1 MLPQELFDEIV
12 ERVPEHDHK
21 TLRACW
27 ASSRALAATAR
38 PRCFRSVH
46 VDMSGLQSARLLNLL
61 SAQPEIGGLVHAL
74 YLVVGSPH
82 SEIVS
87 WASLGHELQA
97 TASGGET
104 DILSA
109 LVSYLV
115 NIRHFSFA
123 APLDWNDVPATFR
136 TTLAGMTPQL
146 ETLYLRR
153 IYVDVASA
161 QLWKDFQQ
169 TYSAARNLKR
179 LSLCIYSY
187 SPLVAL
193 PLPLDFAARLESLA
207 FCDYASS
214 SLAKG
219 LLSSSGLGRLRT
231 LSLGYPEVSQVK
243 NLLARLPADNIIEE
257 LNIWCI
263 HAGRAIITE
272 PFGFIFF
279 PHTVWSPVCDA
290 LRKCRTSLKLELVL
304 PSLRWHHDDHDDS
317 NMHSGPA
324 SCFARAKVLRS
335 IMLAF
340 GVEDRAHIRDEFT
353 ARHLGIVEE
362 DRRPYWSDPGP

>member
-12 ERVPEHDHK
+12 ERVPEHDHE

-27 ASSRALAATAR
+27 ASSRVLAATAR

-46 VDMSGLQSARLLNLL
+46 VDMTGLQSARLLNLL

-87 WASLGHELQA
+87 WASLGLERHELQA
-97 TASGGET
+97 TASGRDT

-136 TTLAGMTPQL
+136 TTLAGIAPQL

-153 IYVDVASA
+153 IYVNVASA

-179 LSLCIYSY
+179 ISLCIYSY
-187 SPLVAL
+187 SPLAAL
-193 PLPLDFAARLESLA
+193 PLPLDFAAPLESLA

-214 SLAKG
+214 GLAKG
-219 LLSSSGLGRLRT
+219 LLSSSRLGRLRT
-231 LSLGYPEVSQVK
+231 LSLGYPEVSQVR
-243 NLLARLPADNIIEE
+243 NLLAQLPADNIIEE
-257 LNIWCI
+257 LNIW
-263 HAGRAIITE
+263 
-272 PFGFIFF
+272 
-279 PHTVWSPVCDA
+279 
-290 LRKCRTSLKLELVL
+290 
-304 PSLRWHHDDHDDS
+304 
-317 NMHSGPA
+317 
-324 SCFARAKVLRS
+324 
-335 IMLAF
+335 
-340 GVEDRAHIRDEFT
+340 RDY
-353 ARHLGIVEE
+353 
-362 DRRPYWSDPGP
+362 D